1 MENEFLDALSA
12 ILPALALISSAL
24 PCLKILYNLNIK
36 TTTHIPLKTV
46 DGCPNYKTYAH
57 RSLWIM
63 RPVVSSL
70 EDLYIA
76 PESILASEL
85 RAMLNINKQVVRL
98 YTVNA

>member
-1 MENEFLDALSA
+1 
-12 ILPALALISSAL
+12 
-24 PCLKILYNLNIK
+24 
-36 TTTHIPLKTV
+36 
-46 DGCPNYKTYAH
+46 
-57 RSLWIM
+57 M

-85 RAMLNINKQVVRL
+85 RAMLDINKQVVRL